1 MSFRSGFVSIIG
13 RPNAGK
19 STLLNALVG
28 EKVAIVTKKPQTT
41 RNRILGM
48 VNVKGKKGRQAGQIV
63 FIDTPGVH
71 KPESQLSRRMMQEVH
86 NALEGRDLILL
97 LVDSTQKFGTGDEF
111 VLDLVK
117 RSGGAVILLLN
128 KVDLLH
134 KERLLPLIAEYS
146 KFHKFAEIIPISAHT
161 KHGLDVLLDKVIAR
175 LPQGPK
181 YFPADQITD
190 QPERFLASEIIRE
203 KVLMATGQE
212 VPYATAVVV
221 ERFEEGA
228 RLTKISAAIFCER
241 EGQKAILIGKGG
253 EMLKKIGTGAR
264 LELEKRLGTKVFLEL
279 FVKIV
284 ADWRSSKRF
293 IDDLDW
299 RKQLENLTVGHE

>member
-48 VNVKGKKGRQAGQIV
+48 VNVKGKKGKQAGQII

-86 NALEGRDLILL
+86 DALEGRDLILL
-97 LVDSTQKFGTGDEF
+97 LVDATQKFGTGDQF

-117 RSGGAVILLLN
+117 RTGGPVFLLLN

-146 KFHKFAEIIPISAHT
+146 KLHDFAEIIPISAQT
-161 KHGLDVLLDKVIAR
+161 GHGLDVLLDKVIAR

-181 YFPADQITD
+181 YFPTDQITD
-190 QPERFLASEIIRE
+190 QPERFLTSEIIRD
-203 KVLMATGQE
+203 KVLNATGRE

-221 ERFEEGA
+221 ERFEEGP

-253 EMLKKIGTGAR
+253 EMLKKIGTSAR

-299 RKQLENLTVGHE
+299 RKQLENLTVGNE